1 MTVHICRKSVSR
13 FVGYYLNI
21 ALSAV
26 EIRKDKGA
34 FKVGKLGAV
43 APRSLSLSAENVHKF
58 IFHHK
63 VKKLGCEGRKG
74 VIKVSARFKDILG
87 SALGNSISVTV
98 GNGCVGVSEG
108 ICRTDALC
116 LLSV

>member
-1 MTVHICRKSVSR
+1 M
-13 FVGYYLNI
+13 GYYLNI

-34 FKVGKLGAV
+34 FKVGELGAV
-43 APRSLSLSAENVHKF
+43 APRSLSLSAENVHKL

-63 VKKLGCEGRKG
+63 VEKLGCEGRKG
-74 VIKVSARFKDILG
+74 VIKASARFEDIFG
-87 SALGNSISVTV
+87 RALGNGVSVTV
-98 GNGCVGVSEG
+98 CNGCVGVSEG